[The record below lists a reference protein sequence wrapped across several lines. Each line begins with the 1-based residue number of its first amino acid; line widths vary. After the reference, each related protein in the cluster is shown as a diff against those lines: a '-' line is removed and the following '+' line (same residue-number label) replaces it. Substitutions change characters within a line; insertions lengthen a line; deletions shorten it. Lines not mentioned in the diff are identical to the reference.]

1 MTEIEIAQVM
11 ASEDLTGGVV
21 IYDKKPLV
29 VVEKTVF
36 LPQYNQERSFLFLID
51 KKSEIRAG
59 IIENMYDDIQ
69 VYIKPEFRGLGYTSL
84 VMKEIIP
91 YRMPQLVSVTS
102 LHSYQDEKI
111 KYLAACAG
119 LTVRDNEYMTGNA
132 AQVLYAEMQKRA
144 QQVLETSEYARALQ
158 VAQYNP
164 KALLMCAD
172 KVKLPRRLRKN
183 YAVGMRD
190 FTQDLTR
197 AIRVNCAQGEILL
210 PQVSFAHIDFRTSDI
225 ERIYERL
232 RRLCYTE
239 VFEEEGKLYMELNPY
254 DTVYLPVRD
263 QDKTSL
269 SFVRISDG
277 DIYVSLYTVRD
288 DSYELL
294 QQNVAIHGTDLC
306 INEPAG
312 LVKCDWGN
320 ITFAEKDY
328 LDFTFTR
335 EITQNDI
342 RNLVDKYQLPIKML

>member
-1 MTEIEIAQVM
+1 MTDSEIAKIM
-11 ASEDLTGGVV
+11 ELEDLTGGVV
-21 IYDKKPLV
+21 IYDKKPLIV
-29 VVEKTVF
+29 VAKPVF
-36 LPQYNQERSFLFLID
+36 LAQYNKTSSFLFLID

-59 IIENMYDDIQ
+59 IIEDMYDDIHA
-69 VYIKPEFRGLGYTSL
+69 YIRPSFRDLGYTSL

-91 YRMPQLVSVTS
+91 YWMPQLVSVTS
-102 LHSYQDEKI
+102 SHDYQDDKI
-111 KYLAACAG
+111 QYLASCAG
-119 LTVRDNEYMTGNA
+119 LTVRNESEMTGNA
-132 AQVLYAEMQKRA
+132 AQTLYAEMQKHA
-144 QQVLETSEYARALQ
+144 QMTLEHSEYARALR
-158 VAQYNP
+158 VAQADP
-164 KALLMCAD
+164 KALLLCAD
-172 KVKLPRRLRKN
+172 KVKFPRRLRKN

-190 FTQDLTR
+190 FTQDLAR

-210 PQVSFAHIDFRTSDI
+210 PQVSFAYIDFRTSDI

-239 VFEEEGKLYMELNPY
+239 VFEEDGKLYMELNPY

-263 QDKTSL
+263 KDKTSL

-277 DIYVSLYTVRD
+277 NIYVSLYTLRD

-294 QQNVAIHGTDLC
+294 QQNIAIHGTDLC
-306 INEPAG
+306 INASAG

-328 LDFTFTR
+328 LDFTFAR
-335 EITQNDI
+335 EITQHDI